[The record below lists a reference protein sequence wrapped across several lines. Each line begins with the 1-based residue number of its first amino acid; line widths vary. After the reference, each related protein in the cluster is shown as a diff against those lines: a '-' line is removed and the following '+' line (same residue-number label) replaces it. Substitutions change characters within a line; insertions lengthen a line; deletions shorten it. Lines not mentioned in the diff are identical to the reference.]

1 MDFLIIILIIG
12 GLIAYIIFRRKKVAK
27 LKTEGKE
34 EKTYLGCTLP
44 ALIFII
50 LFVVGSCSTG
60 MYMADRSEKNRKGYE
75 SK

>member
-44 ALIFII
+44 LIIYTAR
-50 LFVVGSCSTG
+50 CSWVLLT
-60 MYMADRSEKNRKGYE
+60 EK
-75 SK
+75 